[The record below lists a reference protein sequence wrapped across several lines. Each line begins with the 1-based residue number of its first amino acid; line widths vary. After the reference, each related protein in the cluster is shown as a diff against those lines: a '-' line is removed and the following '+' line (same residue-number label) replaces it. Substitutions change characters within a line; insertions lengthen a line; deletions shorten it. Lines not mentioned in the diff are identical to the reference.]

1 MGKLDIPEPTIWLR
15 GDRPKEEPPTPHHP
29 TIQSTFAKETLMRK
43 FISRLFLLG
52 ILAMLW
58 HFLTRDNLPI
68 HPGHLEEN
76 GVDGQRAG
84 LTMVWPGSD
93 A

>member
-1 MGKLDIPEPTIWLR
+1 MK
-15 GDRPKEEPPTPHHP
+15 
-29 TIQSTFAKETLMRK
+29 RK
-43 FISRLFLLG
+43 ILFVLALG
-52 ILAMLW
+52 ILAALW
-58 HFLTRDNLPI
+58 QFLTRPHYT

-84 LTMVWPGSD
+84 MEMVWPGSD